1 MSHLHVS
8 QHLRVEGRLHPH
20 VLRHLER
27 LGDVGD
33 ALGVPVYLVGG
44 PVRDLLL
51 GRPLLDIDVAIEGDA
66 GAFARELA
74 APGADIAAHPEFN
87 SATLSC
93 FDGAR
98 IDVAGARSET
108 YAHPGALPTVSPADI
123 TEDLRRRDFTVNA
136 MALALAGP
144 HRWGFVDPHRGY
156 EHLRTGLLAAL
167 HARSFIDD
175 PTRVLRAARFAARI
189 CLRPEPSTEQWLRE
203 AVAGGGGALSTVSS
217 ERLLTELRYLLVE
230 PTAAE
235 ALRLLADW
243 GALEPL
249 GLPDPRPRADV
260 LRALLIAGRR
270 LSVRGTDALV
280 PATLAVLPEPHR
292 VADWVSTWPITA
304 QERVD
309 AQQAAAMVLEAPAAL
324 FSTDVRS
331 STLYLVL
338 KDVASA
344 GLMAAWAA
352 HGSPVRANIER
363 YARQLAHV
371 RSDICG
377 DDLIRAGFRAG
388 PAFKSALGAALAA
401 KLDRGADAA
410 EQLRV
415 ALTVL
420 KVDAGPGQSGHR
432 RR

>member
-33 ALGVPVYLVGG
+33 ALGVPVFLVGG

-74 APGADIAAHPEFN
+74 APGADIAVHPEFN

-98 IDVAGARSET
+98 IDIAGARSET
-108 YAHPGALPTVSPADI
+108 YAHPGALPAVSPAGI

-144 HRWGFVDPHRGY
+144 YRRGFVDPHRGY
-156 EHLRTGLLAAL
+156 EHLRAGRLAVL

-175 PTRVLRAARFAARI
+175 PTRILRAARFAARI
-189 CLRPEPSTEQWLRE
+189 SLRPDPSTEQWLRE
-203 AVAGGGGALSTVSS
+203 AVAGGALETVSS

-235 ALRLLADW
+235 ALGLLADW

-249 GLPDPRPRADV
+249 GLPDARPRADV
-260 LRALLIAGRR
+260 LRALLVARRR
-270 LSVRGTDALV
+270 LSVGETDALV
-280 PATLAVLPEPHR
+280 PAALAVLPEPQR
-292 VADWVSTWPITA
+292 VADWVSAWPITA

-309 AQQAAAMVLEAPAAL
+309 AQQAAAMVLEVPAAL
-324 FSTDVRS
+324 FSTDVKS

-344 GLMAAWAA
+344 GLMAAWAG
-352 HGSPVRANIER
+352 HGVPVRANVER
-363 YARQLAHV
+363 YALQLAHV

-401 KLDRGADAA
+401 KLDCEADVA

-420 KVDAGPGQSGHR
+420 EAGTGPVPPGHGR
-432 RR
+432 R

>member
-1 MSHLHVS
+1 MS
-8 QHLRVEGRLHPH
+8 QHLRVQGRLQPH
-20 VLRHLER
+20 VRRQLER
-27 LGDVGD
+27 LGEVGD
-33 ALGVPVYLVGG
+33 TLGVPVYLVGG

-51 GRPLLDIDVAIEGDA
+51 GRPLLDIDIAIEGDA
-66 GAFARELA
+66 GAFASELA

-87 SATLSC
+87 SATLTC
-93 FDGAR
+93 PDGVR
-98 IDVAGARSET
+98 IDIAGTRSET

-136 MALALAGP
+136 MALALSGP
-144 HRWGFVDPHRGY
+144 DRRGLIDPHCGY
-156 EHLRTGLLAAL
+156 EHLRAGRLAVL
-167 HARSFIDD
+167 HARSFVDD
-175 PTRVLRAARFAARI
+175 PTRILRAARFAARM
-189 CLRPEPSTEQWLRE
+189 CLRSEPSSERWLRE
-203 AVAGGGGALSTVSS
+203 AIAGGALSTVSS

-235 ALRLLADW
+235 ALRLLGDW
-243 GALEPL
+243 GGLEPL

-280 PATLAVLPEPHR
+280 PATLAVLPEPPR
-292 VADWVSTWPITA
+292 VADWVSTWPLTA

-324 FSTDVRS
+324 FSTGVKS

-338 KDVASA
+338 KSVASA

-352 HGSPVRANIER
+352 HGAPVRANIER
-363 YARQLAHV
+363 YARQLAHM

-377 DDLIRAGFRAG
+377 DDLIRAGFEAG

-401 KLDRGADAA
+401 KLDGGADPA

-420 KVDAGPGQSGHR
+420 KAGAGPGPSGHR

>member
-8 QHLRVEGRLHPH
+8 GHLRVEGRLHPH
-20 VLRHLER
+20 ILRHLER

-66 GAFARELA
+66 GAFARALA
-74 APGADIAAHPEFN
+74 GPGADIAAHPEFN

-93 FDGAR
+93 FEGAR
-98 IDVAGARSET
+98 IDIAGARSEIYT
-108 YAHPGALPTVSPADI
+108 YPGALPTVSPADI

-156 EHLRTGLLAAL
+156 EHLRAGRLAVL

-175 PTRVLRAARFAARI
+175 PTRILRAARFAGRI
-189 CLRPEPSTEQWLRE
+189 CLRPDASTEQWLRE
-203 AVAGGGGALSTVSS
+203 AVAGGALETVSS

-235 ALRLLADW
+235 ALGLLAGW
-243 GALEPL
+243 RALEPL

-260 LRALLIAGRR
+260 LRALLIARRR
-270 LSVRGTDALV
+270 LSVGETDALV
-280 PATLAVLPEPHR
+280 PATLAVLPEPRR

-309 AQQAAAMVLEAPAAL
+309 AQQATAMALEAPAAL
-324 FSTDVRS
+324 FSTDVKS

-352 HGSPVRANIER
+352 HGVAVRANVER
-363 YARQLAHV
+363 YALQLAHV

-388 PAFKSALGAALAA
+388 PVFKSALGAALAA
-401 KLDRGADAA
+401 KLDCGADAA

-415 ALTVL
+415 AFTVL
-420 KVDAGPGQSGHR
+420 KAGARP
-432 RR
+432 

>member
-1 MSHLHVS
+1 LSHLHVS
-8 QHLRVEGRLHPH
+8 QHLRVEGRLHPR
-20 VLRHLER
+20 VRRHLER

-33 ALGVPVYLVGG
+33 TLGAPVYLVGG

-51 GRPLLDIDVAIEGDA
+51 GRQLLDIDIAIEGDA
-66 GAFARELA
+66 GAFARALA

-93 FDGAR
+93 PDGAR
-98 IDVAGARSET
+98 IDILGARSET
-108 YAHPGALPTVSPADI
+108 YAHPGALPTVCPADI

-136 MALALAGP
+136 MALALSGP
-144 HRWGFVDPHRGY
+144 DRWGLIDPHCGY
-156 EHLRTGLLAAL
+156 KHLRAGRLAVL

-175 PTRVLRAARFAARI
+175 PTRILRAARFAGRM
-189 CLRPEPSTEQWLRE
+189 CLRPEPSTDQWLRE
-203 AVAGGGGALSTVSS
+203 AIAGGALSTVSP

-249 GLPDPRPRADV
+249 GLPDPRRRTDV
-260 LRALLIAGRR
+260 LRALLTARRR
-270 LSVRGTDALV
+270 LSVRGTDALL
-280 PATLAVLPEPHR
+280 PATLAALPEPHR
-292 VADWVSTWPITA
+292 VADWVSTWPLTA

-324 FSTDVRS
+324 FSTGVKS

-338 KDVASA
+338 ESVAPA

-352 HGSPVRANIER
+352 HGGPVRANVER
-363 YARQLAHV
+363 YARRLAHV

-377 DDLIRAGFRAG
+377 DDLIRAGFKAG
-388 PAFKSALGAALAA
+388 PAFKSALRAALAA
-401 KLDRGADAA
+401 KLDCGADAA
-410 EQLRV
+410 RQLQA
-415 ALTVL
+415 ALGTL
-420 KVDAGPGQSGHR
+420 RASARPGRSGGR
-432 RR
+432 RE